1 MAWIWLNPI
10 EDDSWRAEFDDD
22 SSLPILGSDYRS
34 DSPMSIRSVLPVY
47 RSGTSLEKFISLHCP
62 PFGAAPVV
70 DAVWKN
76 IILDFVPEN
85 RIQFFPVKLIAGEV
99 ETDEFSWVIPFDRV
113 NCIDLQKSKFSSKI
127 ETDATTLIFGVQ
139 QVRHLKNCL
148 GNVHLA
154 RDTHDI
160 GHLLISDQ
168 LKNALSET
176 GEESMFYRPED
187 MPTLCS

>member
-22 SSLPILGSDYRS
+22 SSLPILGSDYLS

-47 RSGTSLEKFISLHCP
+47 RSGTSIEKFKSLHCP
-62 PFGAAPVV
+62 PFGTAPVV
-70 DAVWKN
+70 DAVWKS
-76 IILDFVPEN
+76 IISEFVPES
-85 RIQFFPVKLIAGEV
+85 RIQFISVKLISGEF
-99 ETDEFSWVIPFDRV
+99 ETDKFSWAIPFDRV

-127 ETDATTLIFGVQ
+127 ETQDTTLIFGVEQ
-139 QVRHLKNCL
+139 IRHLRNCM
-148 GNVHLA
+148 GSAHLA

-160 GHLLISDQ
+160 GHLLVSDQ

-176 GEESMFYRPED
+176 GEDSMFYRPED
-187 MPTLCS
+187 MPTLYS